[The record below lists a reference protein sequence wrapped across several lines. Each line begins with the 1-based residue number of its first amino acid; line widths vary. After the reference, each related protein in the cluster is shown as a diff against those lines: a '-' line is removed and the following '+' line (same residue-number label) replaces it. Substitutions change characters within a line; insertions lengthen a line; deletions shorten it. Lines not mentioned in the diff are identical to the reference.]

1 MKKQILLLA
10 LATAALLSCKSSK
23 KYPALIDEGP
33 MHYTQQDQERK
44 PLLTDYLAY
53 KDATTKNSSVLLP
66 IKQRDTKYPWDTKNT
81 EGVAED
87 LVEQM
92 TKTFKAHKDDASE
105 VNKEPSGTILLVA
118 AIPLDPKDEIEQ
130 SKTGLIQNKHTVLDD
145 VKGKV
150 ISYDL
155 RNEKNEKVTI
165 TNDFL
170 GTTQGGLQEV
180 DGKLCQ
186 SFGFQTMGLNTSYT
200 TLKGFIEV
208 GIEIPVKVDHEEI
221 DASDVGDVVKI
232 NNQKVRILELDQN
245 TLHIVVEGGGSPD
258 FSIYFDNCNN
268 SVSGGVGIPE
278 KVYETFRANQGLSYE
293 DFEKKYQALGLDKA
307 KDIKDGNTVWIYK
320 SDSCKIEKVFFYAP
334 DMAKTVKKTVKIPV
348 DIK

>member
-23 KYPALIDEGP
+23 KYPALIDEAP
-33 MHYTQQDQERK
+33 MHYTQQDQEQK

-53 KDATTKNSSVLLP
+53 KDATTKNSGVLLP

-118 AIPLDPKDEIEQ
+118 AIPLDPKDAIEH
-130 SKTGLIQNKHTVLDD
+130 SKTGTIQSKHTALDD

-155 RNEKNEKVTI
+155 HNEKNEKVSI

-170 GTTQGGLQEV
+170 GTTQGGLQEM
-180 DGKLCQ
+180 DGKIYQ
-186 SFGFQTMGLNTSYT
+186 SFGFQTMGLNTTYT

-221 DASDVGDVVKI
+221 DTSDVGDVVKI
-232 NNQKVRILELDQN
+232 NNQKVRILEFDQN

-293 DFEKKYQALGLDKA
+293 DFAKKYQALGLEKA

-320 SDSCKIEKVFFYAP
+320 SDSCKIEKVFFYAS
-334 DMAKTVKKTVKIPV
+334 DTAKTVKKTVKIAV